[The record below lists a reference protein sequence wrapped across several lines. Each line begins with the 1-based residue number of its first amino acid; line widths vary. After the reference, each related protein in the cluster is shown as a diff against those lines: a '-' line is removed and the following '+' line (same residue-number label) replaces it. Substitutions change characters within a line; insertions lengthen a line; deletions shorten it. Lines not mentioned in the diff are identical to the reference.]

1 MAGAV
6 LVTELFWIRRTF
18 AFFGSGMRQT
28 GLAGWPSLPLLWYIS
43 GGVFVFVSVSFF
55 LARRT
60 SGSRWVWRFIR
71 IFFEGVSVIDL
82 SAVGFSISI
91 LYWSFLVGWV
101 DACMDVLVCI
111 VMDEISGSFLLFLVR
126 SYDLAC

>member
-1 MAGAV
+1 VGCGKQG
-6 LVTELFWIRRTF
+6 W
-18 AFFGSGMRQT
+18 
-28 GLAGWPSLPLLWYIS
+28 LAGPHSPFYGTYRVVFLSLFRFLSFWLEGRAARDGFGVLLE
-43 GGVFVFVSVSFF
+43 F
-55 LARRT
+55 
-60 SGSRWVWRFIR
+60 
-71 IFFEGVSVIDL
+71 FFEGVSVIDL